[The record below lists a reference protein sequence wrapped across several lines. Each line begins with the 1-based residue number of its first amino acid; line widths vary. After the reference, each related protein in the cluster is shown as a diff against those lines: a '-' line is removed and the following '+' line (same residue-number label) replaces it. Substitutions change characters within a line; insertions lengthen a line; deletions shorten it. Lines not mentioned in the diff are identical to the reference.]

1 MPCVSPIFDGTYVL
15 KSVETASL
23 RELTLMFSIKIFFAA
38 FVTLAAGA
46 GAFAE
51 QKNPVDDFIVRESET
66 FETTL
71 QNTWATKG
79 KDAKG
84 WKAEGVKAAAA
95 NDHRSATGYFAL
107 SALLDKKNADTWLR
121 LGREYLAIETE
132 SYSEKSAFTRNAGA
146 SAYIAYAR
154 SQTPAAKAAAL
165 AVLAESL
172 GARNQWRPAL
182 RIYKLSLALDA
193 TQEVQDA
200 YDEAF
205 NEHGFRMLN
214 YTADNELNAPRICV
228 QFSDA
233 LAKGRVDY
241 ANFVTV
247 NNEKPASVRVN
258 GAQLCIEDLVH
269 GKRYEVKVRSGI
281 PSTEDDLLPKP
292 VELTVYIRDRSP
304 SVRFSARN
312 YVLPRTG
319 QQGIPLISINTKLVK
334 ATIYRIGDRRLADEV
349 LDGDFQKPMESYQL
363 KELADQK
370 GEKLWSGQMP
380 VASKLNE
387 EVTTAFPVDTLLPN
401 LKPGLYV
408 IAAGAAEEGA
418 KTAEDEP
425 GEGEYDRG
433 GKTTQWFVVS
443 DLGLTAFSG
452 ADGVHVYVRS
462 LGSASPVAGAEIRLV
477 ARNNE
482 VLGTVKTD
490 AQGAANFDA
499 GLARGAGGLAPAL
512 VVARGADSDY
522 GFLDITKQAF
532 DLSDR
537 GVAGRSPP
545 GPLDAMVFTERG
557 VYRPGESVYVTAL
570 LRDQS
575 ANAVPGTPLIVKLY
589 RPDGVEDRRETLPD
603 QGNGGHSWTISLPET
618 AMTGSWRLAAH
629 VDPKAAALYEKS
641 FLVEDYVPERLEMK
655 LSATQDVIAANS
667 PGAIAVAGRYLYGA
681 PASNLGLEG
690 EIAISAS
697 SEVPGFPGYRVGLE
711 NEKFATVR
719 KDLEALPN
727 TDRTGAASL
736 SIALPDLPQTSKPLS
751 ADIAIRLR
759 EPSGRV
765 LGERIGLKVDSGKSF
780 IGVKPL
786 FDGSV
791 PEGEQASFEV
801 VGIGADGK
809 QAALTGLKWELQ
821 RVENQFQWY
830 SRDNRWSYELVT
842 IESRVAGGTI
852 DTPAAGSVRIGAPV
866 DAGTYRLDIASPI
879 AQGPATSTSFSAG
892 WYVSEASDTPEILN
906 LALDRAS
913 YRPGDDVKVTI
924 MPRMAGQALVAIVSD
939 KVLATQLIDVAP
951 SGGSA
956 SFKVDPAWG
965 PGAYAT
971 AILYRPMDSAA
982 KRMPSRAV
990 GVKWIALDTKPR
1002 TLSVALETPP
1012 AVRPAG
1018 PVTVSAAISGIDPGE
1033 NATIVISGVDLG
1045 ILNITR
1051 YKTPQPA
1058 AYFYGQRRLGL
1069 EMRDLYGKLIDGMQ
1083 GVRGQVR
1090 SGGDEGGLEMS
1101 GRPLAEA
1108 PLAVYS
1114 GPLKV
1119 DADGKAQVTFTLP
1132 PFNGTMRLA
1141 AQAWS
1146 ASKIGSGEKDVIVR
1160 DTVVAQAT
1168 PPKFLMLGDSSNLH
1182 LSIENVEAPAG
1193 DYQLSVKADG
1203 GIEIAGAAERTLRLE
1218 LEKRIGEVVPLKAA
1232 AVGDA
1237 HVTFSLT
1244 GPGDVAIERTYAIAV
1259 EPPAP
1264 NVRRRTYQMLAAS
1277 TGSLRIS
1284 SDLVRDLVPASAKVS
1299 ITASRTASFDVPGLL
1314 LGLDRY
1320 PFGCAEQ
1327 TTSRALPLLYYDEVA
1342 SRARLSKEPKAKAAI
1357 EKAIVRLYEMQGG
1370 TGGFGLWGPGED
1382 VWLTAYVTD
1391 FLTRAREK
1399 GYAVRDVNYENAL
1412 DRLKNAVNNARD
1424 FKKGGE
1430 DLAYSLY
1437 VLARA
1442 GRGALGDLRYY
1453 ADTKIDAF
1461 STPTARAQLAAGL
1474 AMLGDKERAT
1484 LTFASAL
1491 SQLAAPEGQVP
1502 LAGRADY
1509 GTQLRDAAAVLA
1521 LMGESGASTPQL
1533 QKAFDIVAK
1542 LRIQQT
1548 ETTTQESLWLLL
1560 AARTLDAQNRELTL
1574 DVNGAP
1580 VKGSFQAVLSGSDFS
1595 AEAVQ
1600 VTNVSAILPNSASEK
1615 FETVL
1620 TKAQFAA
1627 EGLIVK
1633 NKGADAVPASVLVT
1647 GEGMEPEP
1655 SAENGF
1661 KIERKTY
1668 TPDGKEI
1675 AFDKLK
1681 QNDRVV
1687 VVLKVTEA
1695 DPKNAQI
1702 VVEDRLPAGFDI
1714 ENPALLKGTDLKA
1727 FSWLPSTYAPV
1738 FQAFRDDRFVA
1749 AYSLTDSRKVP
1760 AQVTM
1765 AYVMRAVNP
1774 GVYTHAGARVE
1785 DMYRPDRFARTSG
1798 AKVEIAGAQER

>member
-1 MPCVSPIFDGTYVL
+1 
-15 KSVETASL
+15 
-23 RELTLMFSIKIFFAA
+23 MFSIRLFFTAFVMFAA
-38 FVTLAAGA
+38 ATGGL
-46 GAFAE
+46 AE
-51 QKNPVDDFIVRESET
+51 QKSPVDDFIVRESET

-71 QNTWATKG
+71 QNTWPTKG
-79 KDAKG
+79 KDAKA
-84 WKAEGVKAAAA
+84 WKTEGIKASEA
-95 NDHRSATGYFAL
+95 NDHRSATGYFAS

-146 SAYIAYAR
+146 SAYLAYSR

-182 RIYKLSLALDA
+182 RMYKLSLALEPN
-193 TQEVQDA
+193 QEVQEA

-214 YTADNELNAPRICV
+214 YTSDNESNSPRICV
-228 QFSDA
+228 QFSDT

-241 ANFVTV
+241 SNFVTV

-258 GAQLCIEDLVH
+258 GSQLCVEDLVH

-292 VELTVYIRDRSP
+292 VALTVYIRDRSP

-319 QQGIPLISINTKLVK
+319 QQGIPLVSINTKLVK
-334 ATIYRIGDRRLADEV
+334 ATIYRIGDRRIADEV
-349 LDGDFQKPMESYQL
+349 LDGDFQKPLESYQL
-363 KELADQK
+363 NQIADQK

-408 IAAGAAEEGA
+408 IAASAAEEGA
-418 KTAEDEP
+418 KTDDQQSDEDN
-425 GEGEYDRG
+425 DRG
-433 GKTTQWFVVS
+433 GSKTTQWFVVS

-462 LGSASPVAGAEIRLV
+462 LGSATPVSSVEIRLI

-482 VLGTVKTD
+482 VLGAVKTD
-490 AQGAANFDA
+490 AQGVAIFDA
-499 GLARGAGGLAPAL
+499 ALAHGTGGLAPAL
-512 VVARGADSDY
+512 AVARGADNDY

-537 GVAGRSPP
+537 GVAGRTPP
-545 GPLDAMVFTERG
+545 GPLDAMMFTERG
-557 VYRPGESVYVTAL
+557 VYRPGENVYVTAL

-575 ANAVPGTPLIVKLY
+575 ANAVASTPLIVKLY

-603 QGNGGHSWTISLPET
+603 QGNGGHSWTIALPET

-629 VDPKAAALYEKS
+629 VDPKAPALFEKS

-655 LSATQDVIAANS
+655 LSATQPVIAAS
-667 PGAIAVAGRYLYGA
+667 TPGAIAVAGRYLYGA

-697 SEVPGFPGYRVGLE
+697 NEIAAFPGYRFGLE
-711 NEKFATVR
+711 NDKFPTVR

-727 TDRTGAASL
+727 TDPTGAAAL
-736 SIALPDLPQTSKPLS
+736 SIALPELPQTTKPLA
-751 ADIAIRLR
+751 ADIAVRLR

-765 LGERIGLKVDSGKSF
+765 LGDRIAMKVNAGKSY

-791 PEGEQASFEV
+791 PEGDPAEFEIAGV
-801 VGIGADGK
+801 GADGK
-809 QAALTGLKWELQ
+809 QTALTGLKWELQ
-821 RVENQFQWY
+821 RVETQFQWY

-842 IESRVAGGTI
+842 IESRVAGGSI
-852 DTPAAGSVRIGAPV
+852 DTHASGSVKISAPV
-866 DAGTYRLDIASPI
+866 EAGTYRLDIASPI
-879 AQGPATSTSFSAG
+879 AQGPATSVSFSAG
-892 WYVSEASDTPEILN
+892 WWVSEASDTPEILN

-924 MPRMAGQALVAIVSD
+924 MPRMAGKALVSIVSD
-939 KVLATQLIDVAP
+939 KVLATQMIDVAA

-956 SFKVDPAWG
+956 TFKVDPAWG

-1002 TLSVALETPP
+1002 MLSIALETSP

-1018 PVTVSAAISGIDPGE
+1018 PVTVSASISGIEAGE

-1051 YKTPQPA
+1051 YKTPAPA
-1058 AYFYGQRRLGL
+1058 SYFYGQRRLGL

-1114 GPLKV
+1114 GPIQ
-1119 DADGKAQVTFTLP
+1119 AGPDGKAQVTFTLP
-1132 PFNGTMRLA
+1132 AFNGTMRLA
-1141 AQAWS
+1141 AQAWTPT
-1146 ASKIGSGEKDVIVR
+1146 KIGSSEKDVIVR

-1168 PPKFLMLGDSSNLH
+1168 PPKFLMLGDTSTLH
-1182 LSIENVEAPAG
+1182 LSLENVEAPAG

-1203 GIEIAGAAERTLRLE
+1203 GIEIAGAAERTLRLD
-1218 LEKRIGEVVPLKAA
+1218 LEKRISEVISLKGAS
-1232 AVGDA
+1232 VGDG
-1237 HVTFSLT
+1237 HVSFSLT
-1244 GPGDVAIERTYAIAV
+1244 GPGNVAIERTYAIAV

-1264 NVRRRTYQMLAAS
+1264 NVRRRTNQVLAAS
-1277 TGSLRIS
+1277 TGSLRVS

-1299 ITASRTASFDVPGLL
+1299 VTASRTASFDVPGLL

-1342 SRARLSKEPKAKAAI
+1342 SRARISKEPKAKAAI
-1357 EKAIVRLYEMQGG
+1357 EKAITRLYEMQSG

-1412 DRLKNAVNNARD
+1412 DRLRNAVNNARD

-1430 DLAYSLY
+1430 DLAYALY

-1442 GRGALGDLRYY
+1442 GRGVIGDLRYY
-1453 ADTKIDAF
+1453 SDTKIDAF
-1461 STPTARAQLAAGL
+1461 STPIARAQLAAGL
-1474 AMLGDKERAT
+1474 AMLGDKERAA
-1484 LTFASAL
+1484 LAFASGL
-1491 SQLAAPEGQVP
+1491 NLLKAPDAQIP
-1502 LAGRADY
+1502 LGRADY
-1509 GTQLRDAAAVLA
+1509 GTQLRDGAAVLA
-1521 LMGESGASTPQL
+1521 LMGESGAAAPQL
-1533 QKAFDIVAK
+1533 RLAFDIVTK
-1542 LRIQQT
+1542 LRAQQN

-1560 AARTLDAQNRELTL
+1560 AARTLDAQNKELSL
-1574 DVNGAP
+1574 EVNGAP
-1580 VKGSFQAVLSGSDFS
+1580 VKGSFQTVLSASDLA
-1595 AEAVQ
+1595 AEAIQ

-1620 TKAQFAA
+1620 TKEQFAV

-1633 NKGADAVPASVLVT
+1633 NRGAEAVPASVLVT
-1647 GEGMEPEP
+1647 GEGLEPEP

-1687 VVLKVTEA
+1687 VVLKVTEVS
-1695 DPKNAQI
+1695 PKNGEI

-1727 FSWLPSTYAPV
+1727 FSWLPASNTAV
-1738 FQAFRDDRFVA
+1738 FSAFRDDRFVA
-1749 AYSLTDSRKVP
+1749 AYSLTAGKEP
-1760 AQVTM
+1760 AQLTM
-1765 AYVMRAVNP
+1765 AYVMRAVSP

-1785 DMYRPDRFARTSG
+1785 DMYRPDRFARTAG
-1798 AKVEIAGAQER
+1798 AKVEITAAQ

>member
-1 MPCVSPIFDGTYVL
+1 
-15 KSVETASL
+15 
-23 RELTLMFSIKIFFAA
+23 MFSIRIFFAA
-38 FVTLAAGA
+38 FFMLAAGA

-71 QNTWATKG
+71 QNTWPTKG

-84 WKAEGVKAAAA
+84 WKAEGVKAIGA
-95 NDHRSATGYFAL
+95 NDPRSATGAFAS
-107 SALLDKKNADTWLR
+107 SALLDRKNGDVWLR
-121 LGREYLAIETE
+121 LARAYLAIETD
-132 SYSEKSAFTRNAGA
+132 SYSEKSAFTRNAGS
-146 SAYIAYAR
+146 SAYIAYTR

-172 GARNQWRPAL
+172 GARSQWRPAL
-182 RIYKLSLALDA
+182 RVYKMSLALEEDP
-193 TQEVQDA
+193 EVQKA
-200 YDEAF
+200 YEEAF

-214 YTADNELNAPRICV
+214 YTADNESNSPRICV
-228 QFSDA
+228 QFSDT

-258 GAQLCIEDLVH
+258 GSQLCVEDLVH

-281 PSTEDDLLPKP
+281 PSTEDDLLPKD
-292 VELTVYIRDRSP
+292 VQLTVYIRDRSP

-319 QQGIPLISINTKLVK
+319 QQGIPVVSINTKLVK
-334 ATIYRIGDRRLADEV
+334 ATIYRIGDRRLAAEV
-349 LDGDFQKPMESYQL
+349 LDGDFQKPMETYQL
-363 KELADQK
+363 NQLADQK
-370 GEKLWSGQMP
+370 GEKLWSGQMS

-408 IAAGAAEEGA
+408 IAASAAEESA
-418 KTAEDEP
+418 KAEEEP
-425 GEGEYDRG
+425 AEGEYDRG

-462 LGSASPVAGAEIRLV
+462 LGSASPVADAEIRLV

-490 AQGAANFDA
+490 AQGAAVFDA
-499 GLARGAGGLAPAL
+499 GLARGTGGLAPAL
-512 VVARGADSDY
+512 VVARGADNDY
-522 GFLDITKQAF
+522 GFLDIAKQAF

-537 GVAGRSPP
+537 GVAGRTPP
-545 GPLDAMVFTERG
+545 GPLDAMMFTERG
-557 VYRPGESVYVTAL
+557 VYRPGENVYVTAL

-575 ANAVPGTPLIVKLY
+575 ANAVPSTPLVVKLY

-603 QGNGGHSWTISLPET
+603 QGNGGHSWTIALPET
-618 AMTGSWRLAAH
+618 AMNGSWRLAAH

-655 LSATQDVIAANS
+655 LTATQPVIA
-667 PGAIAVAGRYLYGA
+667 PGAPGEIAVAGRFLYGA
-681 PASNLGLEG
+681 PAANLGLEG
-690 EIAISAS
+690 EMAISAS
-697 SEVPGFPGYRVGLE
+697 SEVSGFPGFRVGLE
-711 NEKFATVR
+711 NEKFTTVR

-727 TDRTGAASL
+727 TDQTGAASL
-736 SIALPDLPQTSKPLS
+736 SVALPDLPQTTKPLS

-765 LGERIGLKVDSGKSF
+765 LGERIGMKVNAGKSF

-791 PEGEQASFEV
+791 PEGDPAQFEI

-809 QAALTGLKWELQ
+809 QAALAGLKWELQ
-821 RVENQFQWY
+821 RVETQFQWY

-842 IESRVAGGTI
+842 IESRVAGGAI
-852 DTPAAGSVRIGAPV
+852 DSPESGTVRISAPV

-879 AQGPATSTSFSAG
+879 AQGPATSVSFSAG

-990 GVKWIALDTKPR
+990 GVKWIPLDTKAR
-1002 TLSVALETPP
+1002 VLAIALETPP

-1018 PVTVSAAISGIDPGE
+1018 PVTVSAAISGMDAGE
-1033 NATIVISGVDLG
+1033 NATVVISGVDLG

-1058 AYFYGQRRLGL
+1058 SYFFGQRRLGL

-1083 GVRGQVR
+1083 GVRGAVR
-1090 SGGDEGGLEMS
+1090 SGGDEGGLDMS

-1114 GPLKV
+1114 GPV
-1119 DADGKAQVTFTLP
+1119 QVGADGKAQVTFTLP

-1141 AQAWS
+1141 AQAWT
-1146 ASKIGSGEKDVIVR
+1146 ASKVGTGEKDVIVR

-1182 LSIENVEAPAG
+1182 LSIENVESPPG

-1218 LEKRIGEVVPLKAA
+1218 LEKRVSEVVPLKAA
-1232 AVGDA
+1232 SVGDG
-1237 HVTFSLT
+1237 HVSFSLT
-1244 GPGDVAIERTYAIAV
+1244 GPGNVAIERTYAISV

-1277 TGSLRIS
+1277 TGSLRVS

-1299 ITASRTASFDVPGLL
+1299 VTASRTASFDVPGLL

-1342 SRARLSKEPKAKAAI
+1342 SRARISKEPKAKVAI

-1382 VWLTAYVTD
+1382 VWLTAYVSD
-1391 FLTRAREK
+1391 FLSRAREK

-1442 GRGALGDLRYY
+1442 GRSVLGDLRYY

-1461 STPTARAQLAAGL
+1461 STPIARAQLAAGL
-1474 AMLGDKERAT
+1474 AMLGDKERAA

-1491 SQLAAPEGQVP
+1491 SQLRSPEAQVP

-1521 LMGESGASTPQL
+1521 LMGESGAATPQL
-1533 QKAFDIVAK
+1533 QKAFDIVTK
-1542 LRIQQT
+1542 LRIQQK
-1548 ETTTQESLWLLL
+1548 ETTTQEALWLLL
-1560 AARTLDAQNRELTL
+1560 AARTLDAQNRELAL
-1574 DVNGAP
+1574 EVNGAP
-1580 VKGSFQAVLSGSDFS
+1580 VKGSFQTVLSGSDFS
-1595 AEAVQ
+1595 SPAIL

-1615 FETVL
+1615 FEAVL
-1620 TKAQFAA
+1620 SKEQFAA

-1633 NKGADAVPASVLVT
+1633 NKGAEAVPASVLVT
-1647 GEGMEPEP
+1647 GEGLEPEP

-1675 AFDKLK
+1675 PFDKLK

-1727 FSWLPSTYAPV
+1727 FNWLPSTYSPV
-1738 FQAFRDDRFVA
+1738 FSAFRDDRFVA

-1798 AKVEIAGAQER
+1798 AKVEIAGAQ